1 MLLEVAGC
9 QEASLHIFTGEKCR
23 FTAASYAGSSEWNV
37 LNELTTLVS
46 PVILASQLWTSAR
59 AFLTTG
65 KVHRGILLDNQF

>member
-9 QEASLHIFTGEKCR
+9 QEASLHIFSGEKCR

-46 PVILASQLWTSAR
+46 PVILASQHGIS
-59 AFLTTG
+59 
-65 KVHRGILLDNQF
+65 VHRGILLENQF